1 MATEDGGEDLE
12 FITPDDG
19 NEAEAT
25 EPRGAQQE
33 TGATGQVAGDDNLE
47 DDIELGD
54 NAADGE
60 DEFEEIEDSGKKYK
74 IHRDLKPK
82 LMMHADYTR
91 KTQEI
96 AEYRR
101 TLEQVVHAQQAREQA
116 FAQQVQLQQQHLRGY
131 AQLANLDQQIEHY
144 AKLNWQQVEA
154 QDPLTAQSHWR
165 QYQQLKDQR
174 AGLAG
179 QLQQIE
185 RNAQETARRQELAT
199 QQEQE
204 KATAKQLQE
213 TERVLQRAIKDWN
226 ETTATAIRDYATG
239 KAGYS
244 MDELKNARGD
254 PRAFIILDKARR
266 YDQLLE
272 KRQAAAKAKPHDQ
285 TKPLTQIANGKSGAA
300 TSGLD
305 DSLSADEWVRRRNE
319 QLRKRA
325 G

>member
-25 EPRGAQQE
+25 EPRKAQQE
-33 TGATGQVAGDDNLE
+33 TGATEQDAGDDNLE
-47 DDIELGD
+47 DDLELGD
-54 NAADGE
+54 ENADPE
-60 DEFEEIEDSGKKYK
+60 DETEEVELGGKKYK
-74 IHRDLKPK
+74 VHRDLKAN
-82 LMMHADYTR
+82 LMMQADYTR

-101 TLEQVVHAQQAREQA
+101 ALDQAAQAHQAREQA
-116 FAQQVQLQQQHLRGY
+116 FAQQAQFQQQHLREF
-131 AQLANLDQQIEHY
+131 AHLANLDQQLEQY
-144 AKLNWQQVEA
+144 ARFDWDQAEI
-154 QDPLTAQSHWR
+154 QDPLTAQKHLR

-174 AGLAG
+174 AALAG
-179 QLQQIE
+179 QLQQME
-185 RNAQETARRQELAT
+185 YSTREQARRQELAQ
-199 QQEQE
+199 QQEHE
-204 KATAKQLQE
+204 KALAKQIQE
-213 TERVLQRAIKDWN
+213 TERVLQREIKGYN
-226 ETTATAIRDYATG
+226 ETTLTAIRDYATG
-239 KAGYS
+239 RAGYS
-244 MDELKNARGD
+244 MEELKSAVVD

-272 KRQAAAKAKPHDQ
+272 KRQAAAKAKTPEQ
-285 TKPLTQIANGKSGAA
+285 TKPLTRISNGKSGAVA
-300 TSGLD
+300 SGLD